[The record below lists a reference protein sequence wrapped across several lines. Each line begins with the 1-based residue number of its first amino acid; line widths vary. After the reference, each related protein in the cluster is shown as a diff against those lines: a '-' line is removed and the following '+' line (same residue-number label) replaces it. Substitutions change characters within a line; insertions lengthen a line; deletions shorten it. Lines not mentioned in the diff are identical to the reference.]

1 MPNLF
6 SYLGYTIFFW
16 ANESYEPIH
25 VHISRGKPEKNATK
39 VWITKNGDCILSN
52 NNSKIPKQDLNKLF
66 RAIQCNF
73 LLIISEWKNFYGLN
87 EIKFYC

>member
-1 MPNLF
+1 MQVTFLILLKKGEYKVPNLF

-52 NNSKIPKQDLNKLF
+52 NNSKIPKQGS
-66 RAIQCNF
+66 Q
-73 LLIISEWKNFYGLN
+73 KNALH
-87 EIKFYC
+87 